1 MTEKA
6 TREAKDAV
14 ACAPALDAAPA
25 VNAPSN
31 LKFNITDCKLYV
43 PVVTLQ
49 TKYENA
55 LYQKFLKN
63 DN

>member
-14 ACAPALDAAPA
+14 AGPPALDAVSA